1 MYKNLLELAVNTAK
15 MAGEALKNK
24 DDIHIDAENGKDI
37 KLSSDKKS
45 EEIIIN
51 NLKQTGYSILSEE
64 KGLIE
69 NNSEYMWIIDPLD
82 GTANYLKGLNALTCV
97 SIALWKDNTPILGV
111 VYRPFTNE
119 LYYGCQDIGSFYNNK
134 PIKTSNVS
142 NISKAFLATG
152 FPVHFDYSNEN
163 LMEYIRNIKK
173 FKKVRMLGAAA
184 IMGTLVA
191 TGQID
196 CYMENNIML
205 WDIAAAAAIVKYANG
220 VLDIK
225 ENNDYKVNCKFF
237 ANKKIMEEYYA

>member
-1 MYKNLLELAVNTAK
+1 MYKKLLELAVNTAQI
-15 MAGEALKNK
+15 AGEALKNK

-64 KGLIE
+64 RGLIE

-82 GTANYLKGLNALTCV
+82 GTANYLKGLNDLTCV
-97 SIALWKDNTPILGV
+97 SIALWKGSTPILGV
-111 VYRPFTNE
+111 IYRPFTNE
-119 LYYGCQDIGSFYNNK
+119 LYYGYQDMGSFYNGE
-134 PIKTSNVS
+134 PIKSS
-142 NISKAFLATG
+142 GIENISKAFLATG
-152 FPVHFDYSNEN
+152 FPVHFDYSDDN
-163 LMEYIRNIKK
+163 LMEYIRNIKR

-196 CYMENNIML
+196 CYMEDNIML
-205 WDIAAAAAIVKYANG
+205 WDIAAAAAIVKFANG
-220 VLDIK
+220 ILDIK
-225 ENNDYKVNCKFF
+225 EKNDYKVNCKFF
-237 ANKKIMEEYYA
+237 ANEKLMEEYYA

>member
-1 MYKNLLELAVNTAK
+1 MYKKLLELTVNTAQI
-15 MAGEALKNK
+15 AGEALKNK

-82 GTANYLKGLNALTCV
+82 GTANYLKGLNEFTCV
-97 SIALWKDNTPILGV
+97 SIALWKNDTPILGV
-111 VYRPFTNE
+111 IYRPFSNE
-119 LYYGCQDIGSFYNNK
+119 LYYGGQDFGSFHNDK
-134 PIKTSNVS
+134 PIKTSNIE

-152 FPVHFDYSNEN
+152 FPVNFDYSDNN
-163 LMEYIRNIKK
+163 LMEYIRNIKR

-196 CYMENNIML
+196 CYIEDNIML
-205 WDIAAAAAIVKYANG
+205 WDIAAAASIVKFAG
-220 VLDIK
+220 GIVDIK

-237 ANKKIMEEYYA
+237 ANEKLMEEYYA